1 MSRRI
6 GAIEAGQGG
15 RWSRDSISHD
25 YHGGDHPYS
34 ISSRARQ
41 LGQTP
46 VRMASAALRHREPPP
61 PHERHL
67 TSPSR
72 SRSTEVPRRDCNNAG
87 NLRQLNRGL
96 PANLDGDPA
105 LPIAYHDRKIAALFS
120 TWSTQSRREFC
131 TASDRDFSQAATLG
145 FGLRENHSPV
155 VLLTGTSCAM
165 VEIQARDAAQCALA
179 VAPRYGAVH
188 NQRAMRLG
196 IGWRSAG

>member
-1 MSRRI
+1 MAGKFGPRCKDSTYEAAKDAYSWSPTLSSVRESLNSVHRKYHAASRS
-6 GAIEAGQGG
+6 ADQA
-15 RWSRDSISHD
+15 SIS
-25 YHGGDHPYS
+25 P
-34 ISSRARQ
+34 SS
-41 LGQTP
+41 P
-46 VRMASAALRHREPPP
+46 
-61 PHERHL
+61 
-67 TSPSR
+67 R
-72 SRSTEVPRRDCNNAG
+72 SRNTEMPRRDCNNAG
-87 NLRQLNRGL
+87 NLRQLDRGL

-131 TASDRDFSQAATLG
+131 PASDRDFSQAATLG

-179 VAPRYGAVH
+179 VAPRYGAVP